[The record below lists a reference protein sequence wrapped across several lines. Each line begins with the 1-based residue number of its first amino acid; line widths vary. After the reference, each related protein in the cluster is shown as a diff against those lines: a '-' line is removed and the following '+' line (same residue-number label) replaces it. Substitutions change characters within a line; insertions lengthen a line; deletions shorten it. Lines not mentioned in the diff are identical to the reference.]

1 MRFLVGLIV
10 LLSAASVFLSGCGIK
25 TSGAVQEDITLTAEK
40 EHLKEA
46 GLDYRGPEYT
56 VAILNFNNKTPSRTL
71 GIGEAATDMMRT
83 LVKSAGLEPIVL
95 SPGELEEQ
103 DKLIELQQRGVVK
116 EGIKD
121 PAEGFDSI
129 DYRLTGSITSYSEV
143 AESYDVLVGAAKTV
157 ISKVQVDYALV
168 DVATG
173 RALVADSGTGIYKKK
188 TKKIFGFGTKSSGD
202 ASLRDGALR
211 DALTKALRTMIEKLN
226 SKPYTGRVLLIED
239 DTIIIRAGTKSRLEV
254 GDTLNV
260 YRLGADLIDP
270 DTGRSLG
277 KRRRKIGEIAIT
289 SHQNER
295 VSHAEATDGEDFE
308 RGDIITEYR

>member
-1 MRFLVGLIV
+1 MKFLVGLIV
-10 LLSAASVFLSGCGIK
+10 LLSAASIFLSGCGVK
-25 TSGAVQEDITLTAEK
+25 TSGVVQEDVTLTEER

-56 VAILNFNNKTPSRTL
+56 IAILNFNNKTPSRTL

-95 SPGELEEQ
+95 SPGELAEQ
-103 DKLIELQQRGVVK
+103 DKLIELQQRGALK
-116 EGIKD
+116 EGLKD
-121 PAEGFDSI
+121 PAEGFDSV
-129 DYRLTGSITSYSEV
+129 DYRLTGSVTSYTEV

-188 TKKIFGFGTKSSGD
+188 TTKIFGFGTKSSAD

-211 DALTKALRTMIEKLN
+211 DALTKALRSMVDKLN
-226 SKPYTGRVLLIED
+226 NLPYTGRVLLVED
-239 DTIIIRAGTKSRLEV
+239 ETIVIRAGTKSRLEV
-254 GDTLNV
+254 GDMLNV
-260 YRLGADLIDP
+260 YRLGTDLIDP

-277 KRRRKIGEIAIT
+277 KRRRKIGEISIT
-289 SHQNER
+289 SLQNER
-295 VSHAEATDGEDFE
+295 VSHAEATDGNDFK